1 MKAKKKS
8 ANGTVKMTD
17 FIEKVSE
24 VNETKQYDLF
34 CFVKGNRGV
43 NQSHVNKLIAK
54 IKRKNLREIPIYV
67 GPMNK
72 DGKYPI
78 LDGQHRFEAYKT
90 LDLPIRF
97 IIVDYMTINDVPSM
111 NSTKLSWGNKDYL
124 QRYVDKDMPS
134 YIYYKKFMETYTLD
148 NKFSVVTTI
157 LNGVYKRERGLEVDF
172 VDGRFDISDTAKL
185 TKLVQSAR
193 NRSATLQ
200 DIVDYAKPFYKDLQL
215 TEEDINIHRVKKV
228 AEIASISEFIENKL
242 PLGYE
247 TEIGEDGVRL
257 SGGQKQRISIARA
270 LYNDPKSASNG
281 GPVRQRLLQS
291 GPLDVAA
298 KDTDRERQALL

>member
-24 VNETKQYDLF
+24 VNETKQHDLF

-172 VDGRFDISDTAKL
+172 VDGRFDISDTGKQNAEKIGVFLGNVFDVLGKEVKNSFFIFALLHAISHKNFNKEHFVGKL
-185 TKLVQSAR
+185 KK
-193 NRSATLQ
+193 RSKMFSGCVNTLQ
-200 DIVDYAKPFYKDLQL
+200 WYDVI
-215 TEEDINIHRVKKV
+215 KKV
-228 AEIASISEFIENKL
+228 YKLRNQKYKVEFTPIK
-242 PLGYE
+242 
-247 TEIGEDGVRL
+247 EDKYCG
-257 SGGQKQRISIARA
+257 A
-270 LYNDPKSASNG
+270 L
-281 GPVRQRLLQS
+281 
-291 GPLDVAA
+291 GPLR
-298 KDTDRERQALL
+298 KEI

>member
-1 MKAKKKS
+1 MKDKSKS

-17 FIEKVSE
+17 FVDKVSE

-34 CFVKGNRGV
+34 CFVKGNRSI

-72 DGKYPI
+72 SGKYPI
-78 LDGQHRFEAYKT
+78 LDGQHRYNAYKI
-90 LDLPIRF
+90 LGLPIRF
-97 IIVDYMTINDVPSM
+97 IIVDYMTINDVPGM

-124 QRYVDKDMPS
+124 QRYVDRGLPS

-172 VDGRFDISDTAKL
+172 VDGKFDISETAQQKAEKIGVFLGNVFDILGKEVKNSFFMFALLHATSHKNFNKEHFVGKL
-185 TKLVQSAR
+185 KK
-193 NRSATLQ
+193 RSKMFSGCVNTLQ
-200 DIVDYAKPFYKDLQL
+200 WYDVI
-215 TEEDINIHRVKKV
+215 KKV
-228 AEIASISEFIENKL
+228 YNTRNQKYKVVFTPIK
-242 PLGYE
+242 
-247 TEIGEDGVRL
+247 ED
-257 SGGQKQRISIARA
+257 
-270 LYNDPKSASNG
+270 
-281 GPVRQRLLQS
+281 
-291 GPLDVAA
+291 
-298 KDTDRERQALL
+298 

>member
-17 FIEKVSE
+17 FVEKVSE
-24 VNETKQYDLF
+24 VQETKQYDLF
-34 CFVKGNRGV
+34 CFVKGNRGI

-72 DGKYPI
+72 
-78 LDGQHRFEAYKT
+78 T

-97 IIVDYMTINDVPSM
+97 IIVDYMTINDVPGM

-124 QRYVDKDMPS
+124 QRYVDKGLSS

-172 VDGRFDISDTAKL
+172 VDGKFDISDTAKQNAEKIGVFL
-185 TKLVQSAR
+185 GNVFDILGKEVKNSFFMFALLHAISHRNFNKEHFVGKLKK
-193 NRSATLQ
+193 RSKMFSGCVNTLQ
-200 DIVDYAKPFYKDLQL
+200 WYDVI
-215 TEEDINIHRVKKV
+215 KKV
-228 AEIASISEFIENKL
+228 YKLRNQKYKVEFTPIK
-242 PLGYE
+242 
-247 TEIGEDGVRL
+247 ED
-257 SGGQKQRISIARA
+257 
-270 LYNDPKSASNG
+270 
-281 GPVRQRLLQS
+281 
-291 GPLDVAA
+291 
-298 KDTDRERQALL
+298 

>member
-34 CFVKGNRGV
+34 CFVKGNRSV
-43 NQSHVNKLIAK
+43 NQTHVNKLIAK

-78 LDGQHRFEAYKT
+78 LDGQHRYEAYKT

-124 QRYVDKDMPS
+124 QRYVDKGLPS

-172 VDGRFDISDTAKL
+172 VDGRFDISDTAKENAEKIGIFL
-185 TKLVQSAR
+185 GNVFDILGKEVKNSFFMFALLHAISHRNFNKEHFVGKLKK
-193 NRSATLQ
+193 RSKMFSGCVNTLQ
-200 DIVDYAKPFYKDLQL
+200 WYDVI
-215 TEEDINIHRVKKV
+215 KKV
-228 AEIASISEFIENKL
+228 YKLRNQKYKVEFTPIK
-242 PLGYE
+242 
-247 TEIGEDGVRL
+247 ED
-257 SGGQKQRISIARA
+257 
-270 LYNDPKSASNG
+270 
-281 GPVRQRLLQS
+281 
-291 GPLDVAA
+291 
-298 KDTDRERQALL
+298 